1 MQADHSQP
9 SPTGFRLTGRMVL
22 LILIAFFGVVIVVNL
37 FMAYVA
43 VNTFSGLQSQRP
55 YETGLEF
62 NRTIKNAGVQ
72 QEQHWQVTSHYERM
86 ADGRVSLKLSLRDK
100 NGQPVDGTTSKVSLL
115 SPVNALRDV
124 VFDLSPQGAGDFTGT
139 AVADAGQWDLVIEV
153 KQGTAEVFRSVSRV
167 SLR

>member
-9 SPTGFRLTGRMVL
+9 SPSGFRLTGRMVL
-22 LILIAFFGVVIVVNL
+22 LILLAFFGVVVSVNV

-43 VNTFSGLQSQRP
+43 INTFSGLQSQRP
-55 YETGLEF
+55 SETGLDF
-62 NRTIKNAGVQ
+62 NRTLKNAGLQ
-72 QEQHWQVTSHYERM
+72 QEQHWQVSSHYERM

-100 NGQPVDGTTSKVSLL
+100 NGQPVDGTATKVSLL
-115 SPVNALRDV
+115 SPVNAMRDV
-124 VFDLSPQGAGDFTGT
+124 VFDLTPQGAGDFTGT

-153 KQGTAEVFRSVSRV
+153 KQGHAEVFRSVSRV